1 MPCRLICTSLADAFQ
16 QMTYRS
22 IVEPSTWFVLIA
34 PTTPNEYFL
43 YDVPTLTQDETIPP
57 ITADQVVFQGDRL
70 RIVEFAASFTCATVA
85 LMRHQ

>member
-1 MPCRLICTSLADAFQ
+1 MPCSLICTSLADAFQ

-22 IVEPSTWFVLIA
+22 IVEPSTWFVLISS
-34 PTTPNEYFL
+34 PTPNQYLL
-43 YDVPTLTQDETIPP
+43 YDVPTITEDATIPP

-85 LMRHQ
+85 LMRPQ